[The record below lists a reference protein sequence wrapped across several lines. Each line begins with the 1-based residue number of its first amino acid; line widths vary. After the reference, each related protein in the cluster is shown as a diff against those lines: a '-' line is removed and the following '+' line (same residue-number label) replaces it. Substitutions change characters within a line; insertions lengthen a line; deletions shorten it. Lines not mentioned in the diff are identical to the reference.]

1 MYVCTLQNRSTSI
14 PSPTKLAAL
23 LEQAESPAN
32 ASVDEFDATVSS
44 PIAPPTT
51 AIAPRASTITFSP
64 LKTPNTSSRF
74 HLPVEE
80 MHPSKA
86 HSAIKKSASKLQLQG
101 ADSLLRAPK
110 IFSSSSVEGE
120 TTPTTLKGSLPSHL
134 SSPKFEFSFP
144 RPDVHLSVETQKIMD
159 SVREEAAKIKAEMQL
174 DRDNK
179 ERKDEEAEQVDSRG
193 GRKIAK
199 ARGKAGRFSEVHMQE
214 FRKMD
219 SIANHASLS
228 RFQQPTASSLKRS
241 NSKACLDPDETEGRA
256 GAQRTLTPSDD
267 EAALQNNSPVKRARK
282 NHHDDTAAA
291 RRLSPNPSRHLPSAF
306 ITPTKA
312 SVARSASAK
321 QMKTMIPSLFRTPS
335 SKAIPSPTHSKTE
348 GSQKFLPMLSGFKS
362 MKSFL
367 YRQPTNLPN
376 ERKEGAVGTGI
387 PLVQGINR
395 HDEDIGTQIG
405 PRKAH
410 ESTSEEAEPSTPLPK
425 RVGFSASSNAR
436 YELTKSSP
444 SPSKIP
450 GLQMHRAAS
459 PFPESEPVVYPLLTS
474 NSPRSAVPV
483 AFLSP
488 SKNADSRSHY
498 LLKAGSKSSDIYP
511 SLAESPNITTRARTP
526 SRPSN
531 VDDFTFRTEK
541 AWPGKPGSDESSPK
555 KNPRSTPGSRTI
567 RQVRPSGIVTPVA
580 PFDFPTIP
588 HGLQNKKRHRA
599 DSDDETEN
607 IPPES
612 SVDGLEEQG
621 PRAKKVKIS
630 SHKELPSPNKKITR
644 GRAIVSSNSAAGN
657 VQAAKRVLSLSRL
670 NALARPKTRG

>member
-1 MYVCTLQNRSTSI
+1 MSACTLQNRSTSI
-14 PSPTKLAAL
+14 PSPAKLAAL
-23 LEQAESPAN
+23 LEQAKSPAN
-32 ASVDEFDATVSS
+32 SSADEFDATMPS
-44 PIAPPTT
+44 PVAAPNT

-64 LKTPNTSSRF
+64 LKTPNRSSRF

-86 HSAIKKSASKLQLQG
+86 HSAIKKSASRLQLQG
-101 ADSLLRAPK
+101 AEPLLRAPK
-110 IFSSSSVEGE
+110 IFSSSTLEGE
-120 TTPTTLKGSLPSHL
+120 TTPTNSKGSLPSHL

-144 RPDVHLSVETQKIMD
+144 RPDVHLSVETQRIMD

-179 ERKDEEAEQVDSRG
+179 ELKNEEAEQVDSRG

-219 SIANHASLS
+219 SIANHVSLS

-241 NSKACLDPDETEGRA
+241 NSKARLDPDETEGRA
-256 GAQRTLTPSDD
+256 VAQRTLTSSSD
-267 EAALQNNSPVKRARK
+267 EATLQNNSPVKRARK

-291 RRLSPNPSRHLPSAF
+291 RTLSPNPSKHLPSALV
-306 ITPTKA
+306 TPTKA
-312 SVARSASAK
+312 SLNRSASAK
-321 QMKTMIPSLFRTPS
+321 QIKTMIPSLFRTPS
-335 SKAIPSPTHSKTE
+335 SKAIPSPTHPKTE

-367 YRQPTNLPN
+367 YRQPPTLPN
-376 ERKEGAVGTGI
+376 ERKEGAVGTDI
-387 PLVQGINR
+387 P
-395 HDEDIGTQIG
+395 EDIGTQLG
-405 PRKAH
+405 PRKAP
-410 ESTSEEAEPSTPLPK
+410 ENTSEEAQPSTPLPK
-425 RVGFSASSNAR
+425 RVEFSASTNAR

-450 GLQMHRAAS
+450 GLQLHRAAS
-459 PFPESEPVVYPLLTS
+459 PFPGSESVVYPSLTS
-474 NSPRSAVPV
+474 NSPRPAIPE
-483 AFLSP
+483 AFPSP

-498 LLKAGSKSSDIYP
+498 MLEAGSKSSDIYP

-541 AWPGKPGSDESSPK
+541 AWPEKPDSNESSPK
-555 KNPRSTPGSRTI
+555 KTPRSTPGSRTI

-580 PFDFPTIP
+580 PFDFPAIP

-612 SVDGLEEQG
+612 SVDGQEEQG
-621 PRAKKVKIS
+621 PRTKKLKIS
-630 SHKELPSPNKKITR
+630 PHKELSSPNKKITR
-644 GRAIVSSNSAAGN
+644 GRAFVSSKSAAGN
-657 VQAAKRVLSLSRL
+657 AQAAKRVLSLSRL